1 MSATVIGVG
10 RIANPHESAMQS
22 PGTNDD
28 SATDA
33 AWSARLQYW
42 RRKLRRLR
50 LEAEPLETQ
59 LARYRRVTW
68 ALTAIPL
75 AIALMFVALF
85 SAFRRPDVGIVLA
98 LILLAP
104 VVVVAWIDDGLLRRR
119 AAALHPGARRASSAH
134 GLDGDEPRAGSPGLA
149 LGSPGEGRRDLG
161 LGELVVLIEARGRL
175 GPFVGFADAGLQL
188 GLQPLAGGVEPTLD
202 RPDRRIEAVGDLDQ
216 RLALDVEGDQDLA
229 VDGLDPR
236 QRLPEVLGA
245 FAGDQPVERVV
256 VRLARPAP
264 SRTLV
269 STLAGA
275 TCRVMR
281 LIAIRT
287 AT

>member
-1 MSATVIGVG
+1 MSA
-10 RIANPHESAMQS
+10 S
-22 PGTNDD
+22 PGH
-28 SATDA
+28 
-33 AWSARLQYW
+33 
-42 RRKLRRLR
+42 
-50 LEAEPLETQ
+50 
-59 LARYRRVTW
+59 
-68 ALTAIPL
+68 
-75 AIALMFVALF
+75 
-85 SAFRRPDVGIVLA
+85 G
-98 LILLAP
+98 
-104 VVVVAWIDDGLLRRR
+104 
-119 AAALHPGARRASSAH
+119 PGARSRYHQEKAVATSAS
-134 GLDGDEPRAGSPGLA
+134 LEF
-149 LGSPGEGRRDLG
+149 
-161 LGELVVLIEARGRL
+161 VVLIEARGRL

-229 VDGLDPR
+229 VDGLDPC
-236 QRLPEVLGA
+236 QCLPEVLGA
-245 FAGDQPVERVV
+245 LAGDQLVERVV
-256 VRLARPAP
+256 VRLARAP